1 MSILAPVKAY
11 FKYSMDLRQSFPVV
25 AYYCKL
31 YGVTKGF
38 DVMKQNAQSPNINE
52 VK

>member
-1 MSILAPVKAY
+1 MSILAPAKAY
-11 FKYSMDLRQSFPVV
+11 FKYSMELKQVLPVI

-38 DVMKQNAQSPNINE
+38 DLMKLNAQSPSISE
-52 VK
+52 IK